1 MRLHRGLPRCSR
13 TRKAPMTVS
22 KTASSCAA
30 LSLVAAIGLA
40 LPPDPAAAVAVA
52 AEDPQISE
60 IGYTLDT
67 DFIEIAAAPGPMSQ
81 GGPSAPS
88 PVAAASMRPRIR

>member
-1 MRLHRGLPRCSR
+1 
-13 TRKAPMTVS
+13 MTVS

-40 LPPDPAAAVAVA
+40 LPPDPAAAVAVAVA